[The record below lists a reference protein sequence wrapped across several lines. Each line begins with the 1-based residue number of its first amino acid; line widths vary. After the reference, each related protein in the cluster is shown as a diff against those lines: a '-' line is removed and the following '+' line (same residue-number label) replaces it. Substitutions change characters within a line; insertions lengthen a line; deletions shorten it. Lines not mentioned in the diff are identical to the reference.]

1 MVRGVFSRRRFVL
14 PAAVF
19 LAIPWALPSCH
30 QLARQAPPAGPRARL
45 LEEEELALVMTR
57 LGQSPR
63 RFVTSAEKV
72 PIRFYFDPQTVDLTK
87 VKGYA
92 LWSLDPGTSAWRK
105 IGTASPESLPFD
117 LEPEEGVHGLRAS
130 VTLADGS
137 EKLVPRAGEEPALWL
152 CVDRSAPSLV
162 WLEPGA
168 ESSIRGRRM
177 LSLKWSAN
185 EIQYGGDARTMLEW
199 SADRGRTWKPIASVE
214 PRHGHQGYDWSLPEE
229 VCSDI
234 LLRVVSRD
242 MAGHQSSATLV
253 LNYPGSVTSG
263 GAAIAADATFPRT
276 FEEPSRPAKA
286 VASAH
291 ASRTDEPRPAPAS
304 GEEEGSSVVN
314 AISPAEERPDP
325 TAAAPEES
333 DVAGTRRA
341 PGDVARETSR
351 NEAGSASTPASGET
365 RAAAPAAVHLVGE
378 LPAAV
383 RTDLAFSFAMEEA
396 GTEPPGGVSVYL
408 RRSGGEWM
416 PLEEGTIRFEG
427 GKTPSG
433 GDTAHLDLSDLEEG
447 SFEMRLEPAA
457 APPPP
462 AGAEPLGSFLVD
474 RTPPSLRVSPS
485 PLEWVAGFET
495 DAKVEVDWDD
505 ALPPLILEARG
516 ASGAWSDVGQWTSPA
531 PDSGRLSFFIPA
543 GVDEYAVRFS
553 VADRA
558 GNWARAEVGPRL
570 VERPIRL
577 ESFTDGKTYASR
589 GSEKV
594 TWRVHESLAD
604 QAKSLL
610 VSVAHLPRPG
620 AEWAEV
626 YDGLPSTSACYWD
639 LPQGDR
645 EEHRLRVRLH
655 QGTRLAGEDISPPF
669 QIGGTDE
676 VAPTVVRIEEDSLFY
691 STQAF
696 TQVEQYIRATEAEG
710 AAPTEIERLAA
721 GVKASFEK
729 ALALDPNNYHAAYGM
744 AQFLNR
750 MNPEIHAAAVRQW
763 LSRTIE
769 VKPDHFWARN
779 DLGVAHI
786 RAGEFAEAEADFRR
800 CVATDPAPIV
810 LYNLSLALFS
820 QGKYREARERLEA
833 ALGTRG
839 AAGTVPE
846 GEAYY
851 YIVQSYLGEGD
862 VERARGVY
870 KEKEGVIPEDLRA
883 QIVQRL

>member
-1 MVRGVFSRRRFVL
+1 MVRGAFSRLRFVL
-14 PAAVF
+14 FAAVF
-19 LAIPWALPSCH
+19 LAIPWALPSCV

-72 PIRFYFDPQTVDLTK
+72 PIRFYFDPQTVDLAK

-92 LWSLDPGTSAWRK
+92 LWTLDPGTSGWRK

-137 EKLVPRAGEEPALWL
+137 EKLVPQAGEEPALWL

-168 ESSIRGRRM
+168 ESSIRGARS

-185 EIQYGGDARTMLEW
+185 EIQYGGDSRMTLEW
-199 SADRGRTWKPIASVE
+199 SADRGRTWKPIARVE

-234 LLRVVSRD
+234 LVRVVSRD

-263 GAAIAADATFPRT
+263 GAAIAADATFPKS

-286 VASAH
+286 VASAR
-291 ASRTDEPRPAPAS
+291 AAEPDEPRPAPAS
-304 GEEEGSSVVN
+304 GEEEGSSVVK
-314 AISPAEERPDP
+314 AISRAKAEPAP
-325 TAAAPEES
+325 AGIAPEEPE
-333 DVAGTRRA
+333 VAGTPRSQ
-341 PGDVARETSR
+341 GEVARESSR
-351 NEAGSASTPASGET
+351 TEAGSASTPAPREAG
-365 RAAAPAAVHLVGE
+365 AAVPAAVHLLGD

-383 RTDLAFSFAMEEA
+383 KTGLTFSFAMDA
-396 GTEPPGGVSVYL
+396 GTEPAGGVSIYL
-408 RRSGGEWM
+408 RRPGEEWM
-416 PLEEGTIRFEG
+416 PLEAGKIRLDG

-447 SFEMRLEPAA
+447 AFEMRLDPAA
-457 APPPP
+457 GPPPP
-462 AGAEPLGSFLVD
+462 AGAEALGSFLVD
-474 RTPPSLRVSPS
+474 RTAPSLRVSPS
-485 PLEWVAGFET
+485 SLEWVAGFET

-505 ALPPLILEARG
+505 ALPPLHLEARG
-516 ASGAWSDVGQWTSPA
+516 SSGAWSEVGQWASPT
-531 PDSGRLSFFIPA
+531 PDEGRLGFFIPA
-543 GVDEYAVRFS
+543 GVEEYAVRFS

-604 QAKSLL
+604 QAKSHA

-620 AEWAEV
+620 AGWAEV
-626 YDGLPSTSACYWD
+626 YNGLPSASDCYWD

-655 QGTRLAGEDISPPF
+655 QGTRLVGEDISPPF

-676 VAPTVVRIEEDSLFY
+676 MAPTVVRIGEDSLFY

-696 TQVEQYIRATEAEG
+696 TQVEQYIRAAEAEG

-721 GVKASFEK
+721 SVKASFEK

-763 LSRTIE
+763 LTRTIE

-786 RAGEFAEAEADFRR
+786 RAGEFPEAETDFRR
-800 CVATDPAPIV
+800 CVATDPVPIV

-820 QGKYREARERLEA
+820 QGKYREARERLES
-833 ALGTRG
+833 ALSTRG